1 MHTTICECVA
11 VPWTASE
18 AVVFATRRLRDGGIE
33 SPGRDARILVG
44 AALGLRSEQLIARP
58 DLPVSPEARVTI
70 EQYIVRRLA
79 HEPVSRILGS
89 RGFYG
94 REFEI
99 SPATLDPRPETETLI
114 DAALELVGRRGNENA
129 NPIRILDIGTGSGCL
144 LITLLAE
151 LPDTVGLGTDIS
163 AEALE
168 VARRNAIRHAV
179 QSRADFKLARSL
191 EGIAGPFD
199 LVVANPP
206 YIPTGDIAGL
216 APEVRDFDPR
226 SALDGGADGLDVY
239 REIAK
244 DLVRVVPEGWAIF
257 EVGAGQAATV
267 AEILGECQAG
277 MARPQIRTFCDLLG
291 VDRCVAW
298 KARSSIER

>member
-1 MHTTICECVA
+1 MHTPTCERVTGS
-11 VPWTASE
+11 WTASE
-18 AVVFATRRLRDGGIE
+18 AVVFATRQLREAGIE
-33 SPGRDARILVG
+33 SPGLDARLLVG
-44 AALGLRSEQLIARP
+44 AALGLRAEQLIARP
-58 DLPVSPEARVTI
+58 DLPVGPEAQKTI
-70 EQYIVRRLA
+70 EGYLNRRLA

-94 REFEI
+94 RMFEI

-114 DAALELVGRRGNENA
+114 EAALGLVNERKSDPA
-129 NPIRILDIGTGSGCL
+129 KPIRILDIGTGSGCL

-151 LPDTVGLGTDIS
+151 LPNSIGLGTDIS
-163 AEALE
+163 VEALE
-168 VARRNAIRHAV
+168 IARRNALKHAV
-179 QSRADFKLARSL
+179 KSRAEFRLARSL

-206 YIPTGDIAGL
+206 YIPTGDIEGL

-226 SALDGGADGLDVY
+226 SALDGGVDGLDVY

-244 DLVRVVPEGWAIF
+244 NLVRVVPEGWAIF
-257 EVGAGQAATV
+257 EVGAGQATAV
-267 AEILGECQAG
+267 AKIVDECRVET
-277 MARPQIRTFCDLLG
+277 ARPQIRTFRDLLA

-298 KARSSIER
+298 KARS